1 MAITKRCILN
11 TLFLGHLKKNNINM
25 KYFLYA
31 ILSFFSFSTA
41 VSQTTRKEYIEK
53 YQILAI
59 EEMNRSGI
67 PASIKMAQACLES
80 SNGNSVLSKMSNN
93 HFGIKCK
100 STWTGKT
107 VKYDDDEKNECF
119 RKYNSVEESYI
130 DHTDFLMANPRYFS
144 LFQLNPDDYIGWAHG
159 LKRAGYATANDY
171 AQRLIKI
178 IEEYQLY
185 RLDYKMSNDQLAAF
199 KHKELNTK
207 EVLNNLV
214 INPYQSHQIT
224 KRNNLKTVVA
234 KDGDTY
240 EIISQELGIKVWELY
255 KFNDWPTGYQP
266 QNNEVIYIEAKHRK
280 AAKGDL
286 THRVDPGETMH
297 YISQLYGIKLN
308 LLLKRNRMK
317 YGEEPGTEEVI
328 YLRNKRR

>member
-1 MAITKRCILN
+1 
-11 TLFLGHLKKNNINM
+11 M
-25 KYFLYA
+25 KYIFYA
-31 ILSFFSFSTA
+31 ILFTFSVSAA
-41 VSQTTRKEYIEK
+41 VSQTTRKEYIER

-119 RKYNSVEESYI
+119 RKYNTVEESYI
-130 DHTDFLMANPRYFS
+130 DHTNFLMANPRYFS
-144 LFQLNPDDYIGWAHG
+144 LFQLNHDDYVGWAHG
-159 LKRAGYATANDY
+159 LKKAGYATAGDY

-178 IEEYQLY
+178 IEENQLY
-185 RLDYKMSNDQLAAF
+185 RLDYKISNEQIIASERKNL
-199 KHKELNTK
+199 KTK
-207 EVLNNLV
+207 EFIDRLFLN
-214 INPYQSHQIT
+214 PSPSRQIT

-234 KDGDTY
+234 REGDTY
-240 EIISQELGIKVWELY
+240 EILAQELGKKAWELY
-255 KFNDWPTGYQP
+255 KFNDQPNGYRP
-266 QNNEVIYIEAKHRK
+266 QKNEVIYIESKHRK
-280 AAKGDL
+280 ASKSEL
-286 THRVDPGETMH
+286 IHRVEPGETMH

-308 LLLKRNRMK
+308 PLYKRNRMK
-317 YGEEPGTEEVI
+317 YGEQPRTEEII
-328 YLRNKRR
+328 YLRNKR